1 MEEKMQLIQGKCIQL
16 SKELENY
23 KVAKG
28 NVSELKEKLAG
39 FLELLEQFDGYSVN
53 ETL

>member
-1 MEEKMQLIQGKCIQL
+1 MEEKIQMIQGKCSQL

-23 KVAKG
+23 QVVKG

-39 FLELLEQFDGYSVN
+39 FLEILEQLDSYSAK
-53 ETL
+53 